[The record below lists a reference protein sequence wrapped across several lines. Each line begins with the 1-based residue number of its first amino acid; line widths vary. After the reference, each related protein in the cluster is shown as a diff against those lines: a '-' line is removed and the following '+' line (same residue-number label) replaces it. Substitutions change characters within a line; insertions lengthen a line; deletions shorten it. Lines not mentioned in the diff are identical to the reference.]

1 MAETFVTEIAGVW
14 ILDVAVIVAAM
25 KSVTESDGVWID
37 VAVTVPAMIL
47 VAERTGV
54 WIFVDAKIF
63 VAETFVTEIAGV

>member
-1 MAETFVTEIAGVW
+1 MTEIAGVW
-14 ILDVAVIVAAM
+14 ILDVAVIVAAI
-25 KSVTESDGVWID
+25 KLVTDRVGVWIE